1 VSSPGCSEIVEG
13 ADACLLVG
21 PTFTDYTT
29 CGHQLGLDVARAVVV
44 TPTGVEL
51 PGASFSDLSMDAFLR
66 ELTPLLKKNDGAMVA
81 FERIRERPERLAPG
95 QPADPL
101 TIRQVFA
108 RIQGMLDTD
117 STVLAETGDS
127 WFNGIDL
134 PLPEGAR
141 FEIQMQYGSI
151 GWSVGATLGYALGR
165 SAGRL
170 ISCIGDGSF
179 QLTAQEISTMIR
191 YDVDPIIFLINN
203 GGYTIEVEIHDGP
216 YNPIKTWRYAA
227 LMEVF
232 NADDGNGWGARVTT
246 EGELDAAIE
255 KALAHDGPS
264 LIEIVVD
271 RDDCSERLLEWGAR
285 VARNSGRPPR
295 FA

>member
-1 VSSPGCSEIVEG
+1 
-13 ADACLLVG
+13 
-21 PTFTDYTT
+21 
-29 CGHQLGLDVARAVVV
+29 
-44 TPTGVEL
+44 
-51 PGASFSDLSMDAFLR
+51 
-66 ELTPLLKKNDGAMVA
+66 
-81 FERIRERPERLAPG
+81 LAPKLQRNG
-95 QPADPL
+95 TALEGFRRIGRRTPPAFAANAEAPVTTRAL
-101 TIRQVFA
+101 FA
-108 RIQGMLDTD
+108 RVQRVLDAET
-117 STVLAETGDS
+117 TLVVETGDS
-127 WFNGIDL
+127 WFNGTALDL
-134 PLPEGAR
+134 PDGAAL
-141 FEIQMQYGSI
+141 EIQMQYGST
-151 GWSVGATLGYALGR
+151 GWSVGAALGCQIA
-165 SAGRL
+165 SAPARRVIAL
-170 ISCIGDGSF
+170 VGDGAF
-179 QLTAQEISTMIR
+179 QMTAQEVATMIR
-191 YDVDPIIFLINN
+191 YRLRPIIVMINN
-203 GGYTIEVEIHDGP
+203 VGYTIEVEIHDGP